1 MVGCSFDRDA
11 GAALNDVNEPYANA
25 DLATTRWTSY
35 SRREYFGHSAGLRL
49 ASAAFRSPTL
59 ILKKK
64 RRCGGRPAA
73 CNPGSWAVSAS
84 TQAARNLG
92 WPLHL
97 QSPFGFGHRDQ
108 GRIELHERFVDGAVL
123 GMARLAA

>member
-1 MVGCSFDRDA
+1 MPIWRLQG
-11 GAALNDVNEPYANA
+11 
-25 DLATTRWTSY
+25 
-35 SRREYFGHSAGLRL
+35 GLRTHAENTSATRRGCAWL
-49 ASAAFRSPTL
+49 VAAFRSPTL

-84 TQAARNLG
+84 TQAARSLG